1 MTDKHTPG
9 NWSLY
14 DYPHRDADGTMHMHW
29 LCVVSD
35 QTNSTKHSCT
45 MLGRVDLSHEHEGFF
60 PSDIAEAE
68 ANARLFCASK
78 RMYELL
84 WDISHAI
91 ETEGTAGVGSH
102 SIVSRI
108 DEVIGFVRGE
118 VPETAEV

>member
-35 QTNSTKHSCT
+35 QTRSKKHSCT

-60 PSDIAEAE
+60 PSDVAEAE

-84 WDISHAI
+84 QEISELI
-91 ETEGTAGVGSH
+91 EKAGPSGEGAMF
-102 SIVSRI
+102 INQRI
-108 DEVIGFVRGE
+108 ASLTKFVRGE

>member
-14 DYPHRDADGTMHMHW
+14 DYPHTDADGTMSMHW

-60 PSDIAEAE
+60 PSDVAEAE

-84 WDISHAI
+84 RDIASAI
-91 ETEGTAGVGSH
+91 ETEGTAGIGSYAL
-102 SIVSRI
+102 VSRI
-108 DEVIGFVRGE
+108 DEVVQFVRGE
-118 VPETAEV
+118 VLETAEV